1 MLDARYSCGICKG
14 VLDGT
19 CGVLESV
26 NAVVDSAISYRACEC
41 VFPAK

>member
-1 MLDARYSCGICKG
+1 MLAIRAESVRG